1 MPVRVVSAEQS
12 AERDRVAIER
22 GTPSRTLM
30 HRAGVAASDEIA
42 RRFGARLTD
51 GVLIFAG
58 TGNNGGDGWV
68 VAGRLARTGVKVS
81 VVESGKAKTP
91 DAIAER
97 SAAVEAVSLLP
108 GPIAESDDNV
118 PGVVVDALLGTGFRG
133 VSHGRVRELISSVN
147 LLRRRGSRVASLD
160 VPSALDATTGLH
172 DDCVVADMTLSF
184 GGLKR
189 GLLLARDCCGEIV
202 VIDIGLDK
210 DGEDEALPL
219 LIDRDWVAARIPPI
233 RFDAHKGERKHLAIV
248 AGGLGMAGA
257 AVLASRAALRSGIGL
272 VRTIVASDN
281 AGAVLAAAPSA
292 LISSWPRTGVEVER
306 EISGWADAIVIGPG
320 MGRSTEA
327 RALLELVL
335 GNTRQPV
342 VLDADAINAFEG
354 DVPSL
359 RGHLRGRQSLITPH
373 PAEFARLAGTDVKTV
388 LAERFDIGSSLASD
402 LGATVLLKGTPTV
415 IFAPTGERLVSARGS
430 AALGTGG
437 SGDVL
442 AGIAGTILAQTGNAM
457 IAAGCAAWVHGRAA
471 ELCGYV
477 RGTTL
482 EDVLYALP
490 RAWNENEISM
500 ESPVIAR
507 LPAVLR

>member
-1 MPVRVVSAEQS
+1 MPVRVVSAEES
-12 AERDRVAIER
+12 AERDRAAIER

-30 HRAGVAASDEIA
+30 QRAGGAAADEIA
-42 RRFGARLTD
+42 RAFGARLND

-68 VAGRLARTGVKVS
+68 VAGRLSRSGVTVS
-81 VVESGKAKTP
+81 VVESGRPTTP

-97 SAAVEAVSLLP
+97 AAAVEAVSVLP
-108 GPIAESDDNV
+108 GPESGDGV

-133 VSHGRVRELISSVN
+133 APRGRVRELIASVN
-147 LLRRRGSRVASLD
+147 LLRGRGSRVASLD
-160 VPSALDATTGLH
+160 VPSALEATTGEH
-172 DDCVVADMTLSF
+172 ADCVVADMTLSF

-189 GLLLARDCCGEIV
+189 GLLLARDCSGEIV
-202 VIDIGLDK
+202 VLDIGLDNGGT
-210 DGEDEALPL
+210 DQVLPL
-219 LIDRDWVAARIPPI
+219 LIDRDWVTAGIPPI
-233 RFDAHKGERKHLAIV
+233 RFDAHKGERKHLAIL
-248 AGGLGMAGA
+248 AGGPGMAGA
-257 AVLASRAALRSGIGL
+257 AVLATRAALRSGIGL

-292 LISSWPRTGVEVER
+292 LISSWPRTAVEVER
-306 EISGWADAIVIGPG
+306 EISDWADAIVIGPG

-327 RALLELVL
+327 RKLLDLVL
-335 GNTRQPV
+335 GSTRQPI
-342 VLDADAINAFEG
+342 VLDADALNAFEG
-354 DVPSL
+354 DVPAL
-359 RGHLRGRQSLITPH
+359 RDHLRGRQSLITPH

-442 AGIAGTILAQTGNAM
+442 AGIAGTVLAQTGNAM
-457 IAAGCAAWVHGRAA
+457 IASGCAAWVHGRAA
-471 ELCGYV
+471 ELSGYV

-482 EDVLYALP
+482 DDVLYALP
-490 RAWNENEISM
+490 RAWNENEIPV

-507 LPAVLR
+507 LPAVAQ

>member
-1 MPVRVVSAEQS
+1 MPVRVVSAEES
-12 AERDRVAIER
+12 AERDRAAIDR

-30 HRAGVAASDEIA
+30 QRAGGAAADEIV
-42 RRFGARLTD
+42 RRFGARLND
-51 GVLIFAG
+51 GLLIFAG

-68 VAGRLARTGVKVS
+68 VAGRLARSGVAVS
-81 VVESGKAKTP
+81 VIESGDPTTP

-97 SAAVEAVSLLP
+97 AAAVESVSVLQ
-108 GPIAESDDNV
+108 GPIAESEPGV

-133 VSHGRVRELISSVN
+133 DPRGRVRESIATVN

-160 VPSALDATTGLH
+160 VPSALDATTGEH
-172 DDCVVADMTLSF
+172 ADCVVADMTLSF

-189 GLLLARDCCGEIV
+189 GLLIARDRAGEIV
-202 VIDIGLDK
+202 VIDIGLD
-210 DGEDEALPL
+210 DGASDAGLPL

-233 RFDAHKGERKHLAIV
+233 GFDAHKGQRKHLAII
-248 AGGLGMAGA
+248 AGGPGMAGA
-257 AVLASRAALRSGIGL
+257 AVLATRAALRSGIGL
-272 VRTIVASDN
+272 VRTIVAGEN

-292 LISSWPRTGVEVER
+292 LISSWPRSGEEVER
-306 EISGWADAIVIGPG
+306 EISSWADAIVIGPG

-327 RALLELVL
+327 RKLLDLIL
-335 GNTRQPV
+335 GGTRQPV

-354 DVPSL
+354 DVPAL
-359 RGHLRGRQSLITPH
+359 RDHLRGRQSLITPH

-388 LAERFDIGSSLASD
+388 LAERFDIGGSVASD
-402 LGATVLLKGTPTV
+402 LGAAVLLKGTPTV
-415 IFAPTGERLVSARGS
+415 IFGPTGERLVSATGS

-442 AGIAGTILAQTGNAM
+442 AGIAGTILAQTGNPM
-457 IAAGCAAWVHGRAA
+457 TAAGCAAWVHGRAA

-490 RAWNENEISM
+490 RAWNEDAAPL
-500 ESPVIAR
+500 ESPLIAR
-507 LPAVLR
+507 LPAVAQ